1 LKKIKI
7 KTKEWLILVFAKTI
21 NKEPAVLMK
30 EEPTM
35 NWRFYAQL
43 FGLKFFENCDYI
55 PKYSL

>member
-43 FGLKFFENCDYI
+43 FGFKFF
-55 PKYSL
+55 